1 MEKPKLIFLVSR
13 FPYPLEKGDKLRA
26 FYQLKELSKH
36 FEITLIA
43 ISEKNILDD
52 QLKMVN
58 LYCKNI
64 EIIRINL
71 FTKFLNLIL
80 ALIQGKPLQT
90 GYFFSWRGFKK
101 VKKIIKSTEPDHI
114 FCQLIR
120 CAEYVKDYHNCPKTI
135 DYMDALSKGIER
147 RIKQQNLIMKWIFKL
162 EFKRLLA
169 YERTIFD
176 YFENKTIISEQDRN
190 YIFHPEKDK
199 IEVVCNGI
207 DPSFFEDLSLNKK
220 FDLVFVGN
228 MSYAP
233 NIEAVHFI
241 LFNILKKN
249 PHLTCLISGANPS
262 KSLIEKCSQNKN
274 VTIIGWVD
282 DIRTSYQKGKMF
294 VAPMMIGTGMQNK
307 LLEAMASGLPCITT
321 TMTNN
326 AINAEDKK
334 EILVADSPEE
344 YHEIINNLLLNSESI
359 KQIGLSGKNFVQKN
373 YSWDNVT
380 IPLIQLMK
388 VKQTIPVN

>member
-1 MEKPKLIFLVSR
+1 MEKPKLIYVVSR

-26 FYQLKELSKH
+26 FHQLKELSKH

-43 ISEKNILDD
+43 ISEKNIDHNHL
-52 QLKMVN
+52 LMVKS
-58 LYCKNI
+58 YCI
-64 EIIRINL
+64 DIQIIRINRL
-71 FTKFLNLIL
+71 SIFINLIV

-90 GYFFSWRGFKK
+90 GYFFCWKGYKK
-101 VKKIIKSTEPDHI
+101 VKKILKSIEPDHI

-147 RIKQQNLIMKWIFKL
+147 RIEQQNFISKWLFKI
-162 EFKRLLA
+162 EFRRLLS
-169 YERTIFD
+169 YERSIFE

-199 IEVVCNGI
+199 IKVVANGI
-207 DPSFFEDLSLNKK
+207 DTSFFENLKLEKK
-220 FDLVFVGN
+220 YDLVFVGN
-228 MSYAP
+228 LSYAP

-241 LFNILKKN
+241 LNNIIQVN
-249 PHLTCLISGANPS
+249 PNLTCLISGANPS
-262 KSLIEKCSQNKN
+262 KSLIEKCSKNKN
-274 VTIIGWVD
+274 VTINGWVD
-282 DIRTSYQKGKMF
+282 DIRKSYQSGKIF

-321 TMTNN
+321 SMTNN

-334 EILVADSPEE
+334 EIFVAESAEQ
-344 YHEIINNLLLNSESI
+344 YHEIINRLLSDKEKINL
-359 KQIGLSGKNFVQKN
+359 IGLAGKNFVQNN
-373 YSWDNVT
+373 YSWENVT

-388 VKQTIPVN
+388 NE